1 MVTAI
6 LPSMTHKAPGLLIP
20 TASQPAHAQNG
31 TSHGA
36 TPSISSELTITPDRY
51 VSRTSSLTAT
61 ITTRKP
67 EASPAPKLAGIVGM
81 LTGCGALVALL
92 IFLPLPTRFQDGG
105 ASRSQSVADSF
116 YVVGSIALVVAVG
129 CLFGLR
135 DLPGEESKGLNR
147 LLAIKRN
154 GNEDAIIRETPLPSY
169 PSLLKKA
176 TILGFQD
183 VNIGL
188 GYVGGFVARASSVAI
203 SLFIPLYV
211 NAYFINSGLCPEDPT
226 QSPHDPGTVKR
237 NCQRA
242 YIVAS
247 ILTGVSQ
254 LIALLSAPVFGYL
267 SSIYTT
273 SNLPLLLASAS
284 GVAGY
289 AAFGRLKSPDPKC
302 EDGSFGVFFI
312 VALLGISQIGAI
324 VCSLS
329 LLAKGIET
337 EPTVTHDSFAVPASD
352 AQHGSSNGYISTA
365 NHEAST
371 PLLPSHFREMAHT
384 SSSRAALKGSIAGIY
399 SLGGGAG
406 ILLLTKLGGLMFD
419 KADVGSPFFMMAI
432 FNAVLFVV
440 TLLSDLNHLWKSK
453 RTGNER
459 RLSGIE
465 ERDEESRYRD
475 EG

>member
-6 LPSMTHKAPGLLIP
+6 LPSMTYKAPESLVP
-20 TASQPAHAQNG
+20 TATQPQAQNG
-31 TSHGA
+31 ASHGA
-36 TPSISSELTITPDRY
+36 TPSISSELTITPARY
-51 VSRTSSLTAT
+51 TSRSNSPTTGLTAVKT
-61 ITTRKP
+61 

-92 IFLPLPTRFQDGG
+92 LFLPLPTRFQDGG

-116 YVVGSIALVVAVG
+116 YVVGAVALVVSVG

-135 DLPGEESKGLNR
+135 NLSGEEGKGLKQ
-147 LLAIKRN
+147 LLKLKALRSQDTIMAESR
-154 GNEDAIIRETPLPSY
+154 LPSY
-169 PSLLKKA
+169 SKLFQTAVL
-176 TILGFQD
+176 LGFKD

-211 NAYFINSGLCPEDPT
+211 NAYFISSGICPEDPT
-226 QSPHDPGTVKR
+226 ESTQDPSIIKR

-254 LIALLSAPVFGYL
+254 LIALLCAPVFGYL
-267 SSIYTT
+267 SSVYTT
-273 SNLPLLLASAS
+273 HNVPLLLASAS

-289 AAFGRLKSPDPKC
+289 AAFGKLKSPDPKSD
-302 EDGSFGVFFI
+302 DGSFGVFFI

-337 EPTVTHDSFAVPASD
+337 EAPVTAEYFAAPTSE
-352 AQHGSSNGYISTA
+352 STA
-365 NHEAST
+365 HATNGRMCATNHESAST
-371 PLLPSHFREMAHT
+371 PLLPSHLRHIGD
-384 SSSRAALKGSIAGIY
+384 SSGSRAALKGSIAGIY

-419 KADVGSPFFMMAI
+419 KVDVGSPFYMMAI
-432 FNAVLFVV
+432 FNAVLFIV
-440 TLLSDLNHLWKSK
+440 TMISDFRQVWKAK
-453 RTGNER
+453 RVEER
-459 RLSGIE
+459 PLSGVL
-465 ERDEESRYRD
+465 ERDEQERYRD